1 MTQGRACACDCREMI
16 LGQRIEN
23 TVRVWHWRET
33 LAHRAVLLRSIAAG
47 NADMVTANTATVDRC
62 SLPAN

>member
-23 TVRVWHWRET
+23 TIRGWHWRDA
-33 LAHRAVLLRSIAAG
+33 LPPRSVLLRSIAAG
-47 NADMVTANTATVDRC
+47 NADIVIASTATVDRC